1 MTAFTP
7 WSDKIAVIGLGYVGL
22 PLAVEFGR
30 QRDVVGYDIDV
41 DRVTQLVSGID
52 KTNETSPG
60 EIKSAERLRFTSNV
74 EDLKGCG
81 IFVVTVPT
89 PVDKNNRPD
98 LSPLR
103 SVSKMIGSV
112 MQSHTLVIYESTTYP
127 GCTEEDCVPELEVE
141 SGLSFNAD
149 FFVGYSPERINP
161 GDKGRRLPDIM
172 KVTSGSTPEV
182 ATFVD
187 DLYKG
192 IIKAGTHLAPSIKV
206 AEAAKI
212 VENTQRDL
220 NISLMNELS
229 LIFDRLDIDT
239 SDVLA
244 AAGTKWNFLKF
255 SPGLVGGH
263 CIGVDPYYLLDK
275 SERVG
280 YIPQVILSGRRVNN
294 DMGRYVAQQ
303 LIKQLIREKVD
314 VSRAQV
320 GVLGL
325 TFKENCPDTRNSKVI
340 DVVNELLEFGVNVS
354 VHDPYLSEGDLPKLG
369 LSSVNWG
376 VEKASV
382 DAVVAAVNHDVYV
395 NGPPEAIADYY
406 RSETRI
412 LVDIRSA
419 FDRSVMSRLGISVW
433 RL

>member
-1 MTAFTP
+1 MTGFTP
-7 WSDKIAVIGLGYVGL
+7 WSDKLAVIGLGYVGL

-30 QRDVVGYDIDV
+30 QREVVGYDIDV

-52 KTNETSPG
+52 KTNETSAG
-60 EIKSAERLRFTSNV
+60 EIRSAELLRFTSSV

-112 MQSHTLVIYESTTYP
+112 MQPHTLVIYESTTYP
-127 GCTEEDCVPELEVE
+127 GCTEEDCVPELEAE

-182 ATFVD
+182 AKFVD
-187 DLYKG
+187 ELYKG

-229 LIFDRLDIDT
+229 LIFDRLGVDT
-239 SDVLA
+239 ADVLA

-255 SPGLVGGH
+255 TPGLVGGH

-354 VHDPYLSEGDLPKLG
+354 VHDPYLSEVDLPKLG
-369 LSSVNWG
+369 LTRVNWG

-382 DAVVAAVNHDVYV
+382 DAVVAAVNHEVYV
-395 NGPPEAIADYY
+395 NGSPEAIADYF
-406 RSETRI
+406 RSDTRI

-419 FDRSVMSRLGISVW
+419 FDRSAMARLGVSVW